1 MVGLIAGGLAAAAVS
16 AGWSAI
22 APALGPRL
30 GIVDRPGEALKVHTV
45 PAVPLG
51 GVGLYGALVV
61 SSVLTGRP
69 SPRLMVAAGL
79 VVALGL
85 VDDRRGLPPVL
96 RLVVEAVAGVLVAW
110 ALGVGPVGGAL
121 VAAGVVVG
129 INAVNLFDGLD
140 GLVASVALVT
150 LVAMGLVGSTSG
162 ADLGTE
168 VALGAALVGFGV
180 FNWHPA
186 RVFLGDNGSYLVGLM
201 LVASGV
207 RLGDED
213 VVGMVA
219 GGSLLGVFLVDLVST
234 VLRRRR
240 AGVPLFQGDRSHLY
254 DRLADRGWSVPKV
267 VFVAAGAQALL
278 CGAVVAAWW
287 WAGVGA
293 AAVTGV
299 LAVVGAVGAALK
311 WG

>member
-1 MVGLIAGGLAAAAVS
+1 MVGLIAGGLAAAVVS

-61 SSVLTGRP
+61 SSILTGRP

-96 RLVVEAVAGVLVAW
+96 RLAVEAVAGVLVAW

-162 ADLGTE
+162 ADLGAE

-207 RLGDED
+207 RLGGED

-240 AGVPLFQGDRSHLY
+240 AGMPLFQGDRSHLY
-254 DRLADRGWSVPKV
+254 DRLADRGWSVPTV

>member
-1 MVGLIAGGLAAAAVS
+1 MVGLIAGGLAAAFVS

-96 RLVVEAVAGVLVAW
+96 RLAVEAVAGVLVAW

-162 ADLGTE
+162 ADLGAE

-207 RLGDED
+207 RLGGED

-240 AGVPLFQGDRSHLY
+240 AGMPLFQGDRSHLY
-254 DRLADRGWSVPKV
+254 DRLADRGWSVPTV

-287 WAGVGA
+287 WAGMGA